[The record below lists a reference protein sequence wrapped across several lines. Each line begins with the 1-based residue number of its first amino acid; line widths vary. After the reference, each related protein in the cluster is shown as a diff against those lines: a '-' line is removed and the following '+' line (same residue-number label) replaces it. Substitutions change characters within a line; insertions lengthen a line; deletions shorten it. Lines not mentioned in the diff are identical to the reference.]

1 MITKKALLGAIND
14 LDKDLFS
21 LAIRVSELETLLY
34 KKEQPEKRKP
44 GRPRK
49 NKK

>member
-1 MITKKALLGAIND
+1 MITKRALVEAIDD
-14 LDKDLFS
+14 LNKDLVS
-21 LAIRVSELETLLY
+21 LAIRISELETLLY

>member
-1 MITKKALLGAIND
+1 MITKKALVEAIDD
-14 LDKDLFS
+14 LNRDLVS

-49 NKK
+49 NKE